1 MADAPQ
7 KKARTIRPVNP
18 FVVVEQQL
26 RLSMRAQ
33 LEETANETESLDA
46 LTSAVQTIVDNMPPC
61 KVKGESLHLLGAWH
75 QRRRDLTVSGN
86 TAARPLN
93 KIDVVRNVFRQIQNM
108 HPDLRLDALRPPSP
122 RTCLSIAAKPGLAPS
137 DADLFR
143 NLHAYLQEYSPELI
157 APVPA
162 STDKPSSQIQ
172 DAATMILGLR
182 TVPVRMVSPSHTE
195 HTTTDSFH
203 TETTATIPT
212 QVEVKDTETQPQP
225 KKKSANATSADP
237 SKVVRRNLNP
247 TFRSAQHDE
256 AVCRRIDEFGSEV
269 IKRIVAML
277 PLQVSFRRPLRPEDS
292 PDGLVVSAVLS
303 NETHMV
309 EFKFTY
315 YSTKESCTFHEF
327 REKAMTRTV
336 ASRDHLHFTD
346 QPSML
351 YARKSSSSPWRRLQ
365 SLIPTTVLH
374 FLDDM
379 SLRQFVAQD
388 TSTESSSS
396 LETV

>member
-1 MADAPQ
+1 MAEAPQ

-26 RLSMRAQ
+26 RLSARAQ
-33 LEETANETESLDA
+33 LEEVANETESLDA

-61 KVKGESLHLLGAWH
+61 KVKGESLHLLSAWH
-75 QRRRDLTVSGN
+75 QRRRDLTAAGN
-86 TAARPLN
+86 TMTKPIT
-93 KIDVVRNVFRQIQNM
+93 KTDVVRNVFRQVQNM

-122 RTCLSIAAKPGLAPS
+122 QTCLSIAAKPGLAPS

-143 NLHAYLQEYSPELI
+143 NLHVYLQEYSPELI
-157 APVPA
+157 AIA
-162 STDKPSSQIQ
+162 SESTSKSSTQVQ
-172 DAATMILGLR
+172 DTTTMVLGLR
-182 TVPVRMVSPSHTE
+182 TVPVRTVSPSHTE

-203 TETTATIPT
+203 TDTTAI
-212 QVEVKDTETQPQP
+212 EIKDAETQPQQ
-225 KKKSANATSADP
+225 KKKSASNASD

-247 TFRSAQHDE
+247 TFQSAHRDE
-256 AVCRRIDEFGSEV
+256 ASRRRFEEFGSDV
-269 IKRIVAML
+269 IKRVVAML

-292 PDGLVVSAVLS
+292 PDGLVVSAALS
-303 NETHMV
+303 SDTRSV

-315 YSTKESCTFHEF
+315 YSTKEACTFQEF
-327 REKAMTRTV
+327 REKAMARTV

-351 YARKSSSSPWRRLQ
+351 YARKSPSSPWRRLQ
-365 SLIPTTVLH
+365 SLIPVAVLY

-379 SLRQFVAQD
+379 ALRQFVARD
-388 TSTESSSS
+388 NSMESSSS